1 MSYKI
6 VVIGDTETVI
16 GFSLAGVRH
25 AYVHVSKEETLS
37 KLKGFLTEKDMGL
50 LLITYRIIED
60 LGEDF
65 KLLMRT
71 KGVLPVVLA
80 IPDKTGYAPVVDE
93 LYELIKRAVGAKV
106 TERIGE
112 G

>member
-1 MSYKI
+1 LSYKI
-6 VVIGDTETVI
+6 AVIGDADTVT

-25 AYVHVSKEETLS
+25 VHVHVSKEETLS
-37 KLKGFLTEKDMGL
+37 KLRRFLMEGDVGL
-50 LLITYRIIED
+50 LLITHRVIED

-80 IPDKTGYAPVVDE
+80 IPDKTGYAPAVDE
-93 LYELIKRAVGAKV
+93 LYELIKRAVGARV
-106 TERIGE
+106 TEKIG
-112 G
+112 GD